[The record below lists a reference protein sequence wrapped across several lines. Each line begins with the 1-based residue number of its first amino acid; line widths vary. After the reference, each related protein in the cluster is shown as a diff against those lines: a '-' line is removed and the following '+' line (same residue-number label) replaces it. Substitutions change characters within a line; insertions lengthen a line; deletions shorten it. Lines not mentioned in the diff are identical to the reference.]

1 MTPGDVVEMVTAKDF
16 QDSWKR
22 AREKTS
28 SSQSNLH
35 FGLYMASSKSDK
47 LSLLHAAKLSLASK
61 LGIPSLER
69 WSNGIT
75 VLLEK
80 TFGATLIYQLRA
92 ICLLEADYN
101 WLMKIIFAKRMMENA
116 HKKGLIPDEHFAK
129 SGSQASEG
137 ALVKVLMNDR
147 TRVLHF
153 TSSVSSCDLDQCY
166 DRGAHPI
173 AAIALQAFGISA
185 LMVGIM
191 LKVLQKMKYYLRSG
205 FGDAVTPSFKGT
217 DDTPL
222 FGFGQ
227 GNGAA
232 PSSFQVL
239 ATLMVNAYTGMGHS
253 VVMKSEITG
262 AFFSLV
268 AVMYVDDTDLFQV
281 AKRRYMTD

>member
-1 MTPGDVVEMVTAKDF
+1 
-16 QDSWKR
+16 
-22 AREKTS
+22 
-28 SSQSNLH
+28 
-35 FGLYMASSKSDK
+35 
-47 LSLLHAAKLSLASK
+47 
-61 LGIPSLER
+61 
-69 WSNGIT
+69 
-75 VLLEK
+75 
-80 TFGATLIYQLRA
+80 
-92 ICLLEADYN
+92 
-101 WLMKIIFAKRMMENA
+101 
-116 HKKGLIPDEHFAK
+116 
-129 SGSQASEG
+129 
-137 ALVKVLMNDR
+137 
-147 TRVLHF
+147 
-153 TSSVSSCDLDQCY
+153 
-166 DRGAHPI
+166 
-173 AAIALQAFGISA
+173 
-185 LMVGIM
+185 MVGIM